1 MDERLFQIVLA
12 IIPVLGTIIT
22 VFIIPLIKEKIGAEK
37 LAKYEYWADL
47 AVKAAEM
54 LWTETG
60 HGEDKKQYVVEFL
73 TNMFNKKKVVITE
86 EQMNIL
92 IESAVKQLKMEEN

>member
-60 HGEDKKQYVVEFL
+60 HGEDKKQYVIKFL

>member
-1 MDERLFQIVLA
+1 MDEKLFSLILA

-92 IESAVKQLKMEEN
+92 IESAVKQLKMEEK